1 MAYCT
6 IDDLKAAMPES
17 VLIQLTDDE
26 KTGAVNTARITA
38 AITAAESETDGYCE
52 ARYTVPFTTAPT
64 IIKKMAVDIALYNL
78 FARKGASMEGTR
90 GESVKTRYD
99 NAIRFLTAVSK
110 GTIAIGTPEAPSAQT
125 MDIKTR
131 PKIFDTEDFEDRY

>member
-26 KTGAVNTARITA
+26 KTGSVNTARVSA
-38 AITAAESETDGYCE
+38 AITAAESEINGYCE
-52 ARYTVPFTTAPT
+52 ARYTVPFTTVPT
-64 IIKKMAVDIALYNL
+64 IIKKMTVDITLYNL

-90 GESVKTRYD
+90 GESVQKRYD
-99 NAIRFLTAVSK
+99 NAIRFLTSVSK
-110 GTIAIGTPEAPSAQT
+110 GTVTVGTPEAPSAQT
-125 MDIKTR
+125 MDVKAPT
-131 PKIFDTEDFEDRY
+131 KEYDDDFKDKY

>member
-6 IDDLKAAMPES
+6 AADLELAMPES

-26 KTGAVNTARITA
+26 KTGAVDTARIAA
-38 AITAAESETDGYCE
+38 AIAAAESEIDGYLE
-52 ARYTVPFTTAPT
+52 ARYTVPFTTVPT
-64 IIKKMAVDIALYNL
+64 IVEKMAVDIALYNL

-99 NAIRFLTAVSK
+99 NAIRFLTAVSR
-110 GTIAIGTPEAPSAQT
+110 GMIAIGTPEAPSAQT
-125 MDIKTR
+125 PQIKA
-131 PKIFDTEDFEDRY
+131 PAKEFGDDFKDKY